1 MLLKT
6 FLLICIFL
14 LIISSTSY
22 YLNKTIN
29 KNLFG
34 SVDGFIVVLFVN
46 ALIATPIL
54 IFKKSFTVYLF
65 SILIVSIVF
74 VVYFLKKYGIPRL
87 YNIKLDY
94 SLFNVIATVFV
105 IIQIIATIF
114 LYKLDYDDSFY
125 LPLANQSMFDESLYS
140 YDSSTGNKD
149 FPMMAFYELE
159 SWELL
164 LGLIGYLFQI
174 PIPILAHTIIPIIL
188 IPLSYL
194 AYAKFFSLFVEKKYI
209 ALMIIFISL
218 FHLMGAYSS
227 FSQGNFLL
235 ARMWHGKA
243 IYLNIMLPLLQY
255 YCIRYLD
262 NKEIKNII
270 FACGIIIAS
279 ISLNPSSIYL
289 STFFIVAIIVAGSIS
304 EFKDIKSILKLSI
317 TFVPIGCYVLLLYSG
332 SRNYLNNWMIEE
344 LQPLN
349 FLGDLTNYIG
359 KGYYFYFLLLIPI
372 ILLKNKQKNIRVL
385 SIYTIVLFI
394 LFINPFSA
402 KVLAEYFTSAQ
413 TYWRIFWLIP
423 LGTIISLAGVLI
435 YTQINK
441 NKILKYTSVLLFS
454 LLLILSG
461 SFIYSKENKFIAEW
475 NPYKI
480 PLEVVEV
487 SNYLK
492 SEEKIKI
499 VASEEVSMYIRSIA
513 SNVELLYTRYAY
525 MIGFLGESPEFND
538 RVVLYEIINGNIMDY
553 TNFFALIE
561 NYDINKAVIEK
572 ENKDLIEF
580 LSKNNT
586 TIEYQTDKYIMY
598 KFK

>member
-1 MLLKT
+1 MFFKT
-6 FLLICIFL
+6 IILICIFL
-14 LIISSTSY
+14 LIVRIISY
-22 YLNKTIN
+22 YMNKIVN

-34 SVDGFIVVLFVN
+34 LADGFVVVLVVN

-54 IFKKSFTVYLF
+54 IYKKSFTVYLF
-65 SILIVSIVF
+65 SILIFSILLGA
-74 VVYFLKKYGIPRL
+74 YFLKKYGIPRL
-87 YNIKLDY
+87 TNLKIDF
-94 SLFNVIATVFV
+94 SLFNVIATIFV
-105 IIQIIATIF
+105 ITQIITTLF

-255 YCIRYLD
+255 YCIRYLE
-262 NKEIKNII
+262 NKEIKNVI

-279 ISLNPSSIYL
+279 ISLNPSTIYL
-289 STFFIVAIIVAGSIS
+289 STFFIVAIIAAGSIN

-317 TFVPIGCYVLLLYSG
+317 TFIPIGCYVLLLYSG

-359 KGYYFYFLLLIPI
+359 KGYYFYFLLIIPI
-372 ILLKNKQKNIRVL
+372 LLLKNKQKNIRVL
-385 SIYTIVLFI
+385 SIYTIVLFV
-394 LFINPFSA
+394 LFINPLSA
-402 KVLAEYFTSAQ
+402 KILAEYFTSAQ

-423 LGTIISLAGVLI
+423 LGTIISLAGVFI

-441 NKILKYTSVLLFS
+441 NKVLKYTSVLLFS

-480 PLEVVEV
+480 PLEVVEI

-499 VASEEVSMYIRSIA
+499 VASEEISMYIRGIA

-538 RVVLYEIINGNIMDY
+538 RVVLYEIINGNIIDF

-561 NYDINKAVIEK
+561 KYEINKVVISKDNKELIDYLTKNNIVIEF
-572 ENKDLIEF
+572 ENNRF
-580 LSKNNT
+580 T
-586 TIEYQTDKYIMY
+586 MFQ
-598 KFK
+598 F